1 MATQIFFNVHLH
13 LGKIPILTHI
23 FQQGLKTP
31 TSNWCFHA
39 EGVKTCIF
47 VKLCIVMMSRAVSSQ
62 GSGKGPPKLCPF
74 KKPHN
79 SFGDILCTQFTDTQ
93 GLCRSLYLS
102 TVNSFAMSIS
112 SLSFSFL
119 GSLLY
124 INRFPK
130 EWNSVCLFPP
140 CQTRNQNQFSILYRK
155 KKKSKQTNKQT
166 NLSCLIVVY
175 RQVVSVVSGF
185 FSFKRGGWKIG
196 SSKMR
201 CQIGLANWAFNLWKV
216 GGFRRIW
223 NLWWWGGVRCTHTA

>member
-1 MATQIFFNVHLH
+1 
-13 LGKIPILTHI
+13 
-23 FQQGLKTP
+23 
-31 TSNWCFHA
+31 
-39 EGVKTCIF
+39 
-47 VKLCIVMMSRAVSSQ
+47 MSRAASSQ

-166 NLSCLIVVY
+166 NLSCLIVIY

-185 FSFKRGGWKIG
+185 FSFKRGGGGGKSVVQRWGARLVWPTEHSIYG
-196 SSKMR
+196 RSED
-201 CQIGLANWAFNLWKV
+201 F
-216 GGFRRIW
+216 GGFGICDGEEVWDVHIRPKKSTR
-223 NLWWWGGVRCTHTA
+223 WGPYQLYMEVWEAL